1 MRRPSD
7 AGSLPPTVMYQHAE
21 LTAQCFL
28 FATFAKGFAD
38 TIKLTGS
45 QLDILFNN
53 GTHVITALVEDLPT
67 PAFQAIFEAYF
78 INSSDGVNPPYFNE
92 LQSSIRSA
100 FPLTQ
105 ASRAEML
112 SIQTSSLDVIIKVYI
127 NVNQNTIR
135 RANN

>member
-1 MRRPSD
+1 MRHPSD
-7 AGSLPPTVMYQHAE
+7 AGSLPPKVMYQHAE
-21 LTAQCFL
+21 LTPQCFL

-78 INSSDGVNPPYFNE
+78 IFM
-92 LQSSIRSA
+92 L
-100 FPLTQ
+100 PLTN
-105 ASRAEML
+105 ADSM
-112 SIQTSSLDVIIKVYI
+112 
-127 NVNQNTIR
+127 TIR
-135 RANN
+135 RPHFGSI